1 MVINCLVSSYLLFIE
16 RTRHLQTIA
25 KYLVKNI
32 VSITTAIIILPWHPA
47 LAALGIWAVVADDQP
62 LCFLKWQL
70 SKRVIGDPGDV
81 VLCSDQLPTSQ

>member
-32 VSITTAIIILPWHPA
+32 VSITTAIILPWHP
-47 LAALGIWAVVADDQP
+47 LAALGIWAVVADDDQP

>member
-1 MVINCLVSSYLLFIE
+1 MVINCLVSSYLLFFE
-16 RTRHLQTIA
+16 RTRHLQTIE

-32 VSITTAIIILPWHPA
+32 VSITAIILPWHP